1 MHSRVWAGEARSG
14 EGTLASPPFLF
25 GCHDSVSSAFR
36 WGGNACVPAVPML
49 PMATPPVGA
58 SVVRSGWV
66 GLHGRPWGGVGTLTI
81 HRQAQFSRR
90 LTTYHHKSPPDSLL
104 VILSASE
111 GSRSLPK
118 HTSQPSTPTPYLSS

>member
-14 EGTLASPPFLF
+14 EGTLAPPPFLF

-36 WGGNACVPAVPML
+36 WGGNACVPRRSYASNGNPSRRGECGEEWL
-49 PMATPPVGA
+49 GGPSWSPVGW
-58 SVVRSGWV
+58 SGD
-66 GLHGRPWGGVGTLTI
+66 TLTI

-104 VILSASE
+104 VILSVTCHPERQRRISFPSERVPQAS
-111 GSRSLPK
+111 
-118 HTSQPSTPTPYLSS
+118 